1 MSAVSK
7 DNTIVNEKIVE
18 NATCTFCGCC
28 CDDITLTVDMDKKV
42 VTKAKDACVL
52 GKSWFLN
59 HVIEDKPIARIAGKE
74 VPLDDAIDEAA
85 KILIEAKFPILYGMS
100 DTICEAQ
107 RQCAPIMDDCLGTI
121 DTTTSVCHGPSG
133 MAFQGVGEPSMTLGE
148 VKNRADFVMYW
159 GGNPAEAH
167 PRHFARYAVT
177 PEGMFTPNGKD
188 DRTVVICDV
197 RHTKT
202 AGVADIFLQVKP
214 GKDFELLWMLRAA
227 CKGVEIPD
235 NCKEICG
242 IDKETVTDLFEKM
255 KNCTYGV
262 IFFGMGLTMSRGRH
276 FNSGALMAL
285 ATDLNE
291 FTHFVAKPARGHG
304 NVTGADNVVA
314 WQTGYPF
321 GLNLS

>member
-1 MSAVSK
+1 MSVASK
-7 DNTIVNEKIVE
+7 NDKIVNEKIVE

-42 VTKAKDACVL
+42 ITKAKDACVL

-85 KILIEAKFPILYGMS
+85 NILMEAKFPILYGMS

-107 RQCAPIMDDCLGTI
+107 RHCAPIMDDCGGTI

-133 MAFQGVGEPSMTLGE
+133 MAFQGVGEPTMTLGE

-177 PEGMFTPNGKD
+177 PEGMYTPNGKD
-188 DRTVVICDV
+188 DRTVVIVDI

-202 AGVADIFLQVKP
+202 AGVADIFLQLTP
-214 GKDFELLWMLRAA
+214 GKDFEQ
-227 CKGVEIPD
+227 GP
-235 NCKEICG
+235 
-242 IDKETVTDLFEKM
+242 
-255 KNCTYGV
+255 
-262 IFFGMGLTMSRGRH
+262 
-276 FNSGALMAL
+276 
-285 ATDLNE
+285 
-291 FTHFVAKPARGHG
+291 
-304 NVTGADNVVA
+304 
-314 WQTGYPF
+314 
-321 GLNLS
+321 

>member
-7 DNTIVNEKIVE
+7 DNKIVNEKIVE

-107 RQCAPIMDDCLGTI
+107 RQCVPIMDDCLGTI

-148 VKNRADFVMYW
+148 VKNRADFVMY
-159 GGNPAEAH
+159 
-167 PRHFARYAVT
+167 
-177 PEGMFTPNGKD
+177 
-188 DRTVVICDV
+188 
-197 RHTKT
+197 
-202 AGVADIFLQVKP
+202 
-214 GKDFELLWMLRAA
+214 
-227 CKGVEIPD
+227 
-235 NCKEICG
+235 
-242 IDKETVTDLFEKM
+242 
-255 KNCTYGV
+255 
-262 IFFGMGLTMSRGRH
+262 
-276 FNSGALMAL
+276 
-285 ATDLNE
+285 
-291 FTHFVAKPARGHG
+291 
-304 NVTGADNVVA
+304 
-314 WQTGYPF
+314 
-321 GLNLS
+321 